1 MRIFTDEVAYWDE
14 ITARFIQANATAGGR
29 ADYIVEA
36 AVLYAELMIKAR
48 RELKIEKVPE

>member
-48 RELKIEKVPE
+48 RELKIEKAPE